1 MVVESRVDRLSA
13 SELAERTVH
22 RRAVEAVVWGMP
34 AVNTDLM
41 YQAMVRE
48 VKGDWNQIVY
58 WSRLLDWKNQ
68 TLTPNPDAIY
78 LMPFFNTAEA
88 GPVVLEIPPADEGSI
103 TGSIMDCWQ
112 TPLEDVGPAGV
123 DKGRG
128 SKYLI
133 LPPDYSGTAPDGYI
147 ALPSQTYQGY
157 TLLRSILR
165 GGSDA
170 DFVKAVDYGKRIRLY
185 PLSAAAN
192 PPATTYLDAADVLF
206 DATIPYDVRFFES
219 LARIVSSQPWLERD
233 RAMIDPLRTLGIEKG
248 KSFAPDART
257 REIMN
262 EAAREASQ
270 WLDLQY
276 EASLSPPF
284 YEGAR
289 WALPAA
295 PGLMEGMQSSFA
307 DPNRYPTDG
316 RGTIYSMAF
325 FCPKHSGLG
334 SFYLM
339 ATRDKEGRPLDGGS
353 TYRLTVPPNVPV
365 NQYWSATVYDRTTHG
380 LVRNMERA
388 SRSSQRPGLKVNANG
403 SVDIYFGPAAPPT
416 KEANWVPTCPEG
428 EFEVLFRFY
437 GPEKSLFEKTWRLPD
452 IEKI

>member
-1 MVVESRVDRLSA
+1 
-13 SELAERTVH
+13 
-22 RRAVEAVVWGMP
+22 
-34 AVNTDLM
+34 
-41 YQAMVRE
+41 
-48 VKGDWNQIVY
+48 
-58 WSRLLDWKNQ
+58 
-68 TLTPNPDAIY
+68 
-78 LMPFFNTAEA
+78 
-88 GPVVLEIPPADEGSI
+88 
-103 TGSIMDCWQ
+103 
-112 TPLEDVGPAGV
+112 
-123 DKGRG
+123 
-128 SKYLI
+128 
-133 LPPDYSGTAPDGYI
+133 
-147 ALPSQTYQGY
+147 
-157 TLLRSILR
+157 
-165 GGSDA
+165 
-170 DFVKAVDYGKRIRLY
+170 
-185 PLSAAAN
+185 
-192 PPATTYLDAADVLF
+192 
-206 DATIPYDVRFFES
+206 VRFFES

>member
-1 MVVESRVDRLSA
+1 
-13 SELAERTVH
+13 VH

-157 TLLRSILR
+157 ALLRSILR
-165 GGSDA
+165 SGSDA

-219 LARIVSSQPWLERD
+219 LARIVASQPWLERD